1 MTAIRLPHAATR
13 EAGVIHSFLFGALV
27 ALTLL
32 QTLSAIG
39 GGIAILLTNGL
50 GMPLTMLANGP
61 FDSFLWP
68 GVILLAVVGGTQAL
82 AATLLVRRRESA
94 LLWTAVAGF
103 GMMIWIFIETGIIA
117 GLSWLQVIYFATGML
132 QLVLVLGLLGI
143 VGWLPRTPLRP
154 QTRAE

>member
-1 MTAIRLPHAATR
+1 MTAIQLPHAATR